1 MILTDA
7 EIAAITERER
17 PKAQAKVLD
26 ALGVPYRPRPDG
38 SLVVSRA
45 AAQAALGGPIGPTD
59 DEPED
64 YAVDVEALRRH
75 GKATAAH

>member
-1 MILTDA
+1 MILTPA
-7 EIAAITERER
+7 ELVFITKRER

-38 SLVVSRA
+38 SLVVSKA
-45 AAQAALGGPIGPTD
+45 AAEAALGGPIGQVD
-59 DEPED
+59 DEPDE